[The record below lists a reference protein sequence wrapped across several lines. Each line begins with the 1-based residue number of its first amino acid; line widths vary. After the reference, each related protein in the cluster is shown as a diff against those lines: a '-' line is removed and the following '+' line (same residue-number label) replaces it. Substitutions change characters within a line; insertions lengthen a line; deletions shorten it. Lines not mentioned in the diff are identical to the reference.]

1 MYEFCLV
8 TRYPNFCIIMRQPD
22 GSEVERVE
30 CVNLMQSKH
39 KSFDILL
46 HIESALHV
54 VEQIEPSPGLSG
66 GEGEVNSFF
75 NF

>member
-1 MYEFCLV
+1 M
-8 TRYPNFCIIMRQPD
+8 
-22 GSEVERVE
+22 E